1 MASISVKWKA
11 GLSQAAELERYVS
24 ALRSYGNE
32 IKAVRAGLSFQV
44 KAASSISAK
53 LSDAAARTEEQAADL
68 RRLCLV
74 LEEAF
79 GTYRQT
85 EKKLVDNAGSK
96 NTAASGAADGAS
108 SDQGTE
114 GQVVAGGGSGGGG
127 GAYASLGLAGALS
140 LWEDSKEKVEAATT
154 YDKSASADGALLS
167 GSGVFDSG
175 LLQASGEYAVGSYSA
190 SAALNAQ
197 LFDDDGNFAPGVSGE
212 VGVSGSLFDASGEV
226 SYGNEIAGA
235 ALAGSVTVLAAS
247 AAASGSLG
255 FTDGEF
261 EAKASASAEAT
272 LAEAEGE
279 ASIEVLGVEG
289 KVTGSA
295 GVGVGAH
302 LDAGYSDGVISF
314 DVGAYVGV
322 GGSIGFEVDIGGA
335 VDAVCDFAES
345 LLDWW

>member
-1 MASISVKWKA
+1 VASISVKWKA

-24 ALRSYGNE
+24 ALRGYGNE

-44 KAASSISAK
+44 KAASGISAE
-53 LSDAAARTEEQAADL
+53 LSDAAARAEEQAADL
-68 RRLCLV
+68 RRLCRV

-79 GTYRQT
+79 STYRQT
-85 EKKLVDNAGSK
+85 EKNLADNAGK
-96 NTAASGAADGAS
+96 ANPAARKAADS
-108 SDQGTE
+108 VFQEQGVE
-114 GQVVAGGGSGGGG
+114 
-127 GAYASLGLAGALS
+127 GLAFPGAFAPGLGGVLS
-140 LWEDSKEKVEAATT
+140 LWENCKDKVRAATT
-154 YDKSASADGALLS
+154 FDEDLSTDGVLLS
-167 GSGVFDSG
+167 GSGAFDSG
-175 LLQASGEYAVGSYSA
+175 LLQAGGEYAVGSYSA

-226 SYGNEIAGA
+226 GYGNEIAGA

-261 EAKASASAEAT
+261 SAKASASAEAT

-279 ASIEVLGVEG
+279 ASAEILGVEG
-289 KVTGSA
+289 TVSGSV

-302 LDAGYSDGVISF
+302 LDAGYADGVLSF

-322 GGSIGFEVDIGGA
+322 GASVGFEVDIGGA

-345 LLDWW
+345 LLSWW